1 MSSQLRVDSIVPV
14 NGVPTGGGGG
24 IIQIVQNT
32 NSSSVISNTSTW
44 IDTTLSATITP
55 TSANSKIFV
64 MICQGVGAVSP
75 NTGVSGGGLRILR
88 NSTVIYTP
96 GEDGNGPF
104 GDSYVDATAASATD
118 GTITLRNV
126 RFHRIN
132 IQVLDSPSTTST
144 VTYKTQGKPYITG
157 NSEYFWTNR
166 LLANNDIH
174 PVVSYITLMEVS
186 G

>member
-32 NSSSVISNTSTW
+32 NSSSVIANTSTW

-64 MICQGVGAVSP
+64 MICQGVGAVAPTSEV
-75 NTGVSGGGLRILR
+75 NGGGLRILR

-96 GEDGNGPF
+96 AEDSNGPF
-104 GDSYVDATAASATD
+104 GDSYADVD
-118 GTITLRNV
+118 GTTRHV

-144 VTYKTQGKPYITG
+144 VTYKTQGKSYITG
-157 NSEYFWTNR
+157 NSQYFWINR
-166 LLANNDIH
+166 SLANNDIH

>member
-32 NSSSVISNTSTW
+32 NSSSVITSTSTW

-64 MICQGVGAVSP
+64 MICQGVGAGALTSSV
-75 NTGVSGGGLRILR
+75 NGGGLRILR

-96 GEDGNGPF
+96 GENGIGPF
-104 GDSYVDATAASATD
+104 GDSYADAV
-118 GTITLRNV
+118 GTTRHE

-144 VTYKTQGKPYITG
+144 VTYKTQGKPYTTA
-157 NSEYFWTNR
+157 NSEYFWMNR
-166 LLANNDIH
+166 LFPNNDIH

>member
-64 MICQGVGAVSP
+64 MICQGVGSVSAQSSK
-75 NTGVSGGGLRILR
+75 NGGGLRILR

-96 GEDGNGPF
+96 GEDGSGPF
-104 GDSYVDATAASATD
+104 GDSYADPAFTPSH
-118 GTITLRNV
+118 IS
-126 RFHRIN
+126 FHRIN

-144 VTYKTQGKPYITG
+144 VTYKTQGKPYTTA
-157 NSEYFWTNR
+157 NSEYFWINR
-166 LLANNDIH
+166 SLANNDIH